1 MCNFHLIQIKK
12 GIHQVE
18 NCLSFSVYAFKKR
31 EKKFVEDICDKISL
45 VKTSFLVLFLT
56 IIHIIHTILK
66 LDSVCATLNLIL
78 GTLQEL
84 CRLKINTWDETSN
97 ESTAFRSEMF
107 NNKRAS
113 AQNSFNP

>member
-1 MCNFHLIQIKK
+1 MFKFFCLCIKK
-12 GIHQVE
+12 KGKEI
-18 NCLSFSVYAFKKR
+18 CRSY
-31 EKKFVEDICDKISL
+31 ICDKISL

-56 IIHIIHTILK
+56 VIHIIHTILK

-113 AQNSFNP
+113 AQNSFNPQHPNISVHNLHTIL